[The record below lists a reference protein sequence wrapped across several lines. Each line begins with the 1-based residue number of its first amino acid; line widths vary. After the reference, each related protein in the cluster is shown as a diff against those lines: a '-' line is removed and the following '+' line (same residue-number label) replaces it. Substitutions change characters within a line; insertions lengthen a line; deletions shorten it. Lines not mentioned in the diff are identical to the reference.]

1 MITKAKPKVNGT
13 KVVTGVVR
21 LSYANLLQPKA
32 SGEGEEPR
40 YSAQLIIPKSEKATL
55 KALEQARKAAF
66 DADGGSKLK
75 GMKYANVRNTL
86 RDADEEFD
94 TDDEKP
100 ELKDCYFI
108 NVSSKTK
115 PGIVKRV
122 NGANVETD
130 DPEEVYSGVY
140 AIVSLNFYAFNINNK
155 NKGLTAGLNNVLVLG
170 YGDYLGGRASANSDF
185 SDMDF
190 EEVDDEEEYDY
201 DEDLL

>member
-40 YSAQLIIPKSEKATL
+40 YSTQLIIPKSEKATL

-75 GMKYANVRNTL
+75 GVKYANVYNTL

-100 ELKDCYFI
+100 ELKNCYFM
-108 NVSSKTK
+108 NVSNKTK

-140 AIVSLNFYAFNINNK
+140 AIVSLNFYAFNVGK
-155 NKGLTAGLNNVLVLG
+155 NKGLTAGLNNVMVLG

>member
-21 LSYANLLQPKA
+21 LSYANLLSPKA

-40 YSAQLIIPKSEKATL
+40 YSTQLIIPKSEKATL

-75 GMKYANVRNTL
+75 GVKYANVHNTL

-94 TDDEKP
+94 TDAEKP
-100 ELKDCYFI
+100 ELKDCYFM

-140 AIVSLNFYAFNINNK
+140 AIVSLNFYAFNVGK
-155 NKGLTAGLNNVLVLG
+155 NKGLTAGLNNVMVLG